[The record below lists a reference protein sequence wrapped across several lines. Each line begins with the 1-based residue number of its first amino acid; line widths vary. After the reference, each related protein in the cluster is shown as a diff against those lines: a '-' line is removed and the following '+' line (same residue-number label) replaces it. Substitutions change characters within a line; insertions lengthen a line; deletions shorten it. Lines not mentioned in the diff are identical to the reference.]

1 VFDFSF
7 ETLFVLGLLAFI
19 LFGPQKL
26 PEYAAKLGRLTAKLR
41 QATSEMTQQVNNP
54 FQYPQEP
61 GQPGQM
67 DQTSQPAFPNLS
79 AVFTCPYCR
88 HTAGPGFIFCS
99 QCGRRI
105 SEEQLELPF
114 SADTS
119 ASRP

>member
-1 VFDFSF
+1 MFDISF

-54 FQYPQEP
+54 FQYPEEP
-61 GQPGQM
+61 GLPGRPEH
-67 DQTSQPAFPNLS
+67 PAFLKAAEIFN
-79 AVFTCPYCR
+79 CPYC
-88 HTAGPGFIFCS
+88 HHVVAQDSIFCS

-105 SEEQLELPF
+105 REEQLELPITP
-114 SADTS
+114 DMYT
-119 ASRP
+119 